1 MGAVDPSFEFEKRR
15 NVPVK
20 YDRELW
26 QTTVNA
32 MQRVEEIKNKR
43 QAHHIFQR
51 MKAAKKI
58 QKAKDIREVERDLA
72 LIKSPAAGLKKAN
85 AEAREAEMAEDDTE
99 IDTSITMKVKQ
110 KVRAREEAKLVE
122 IHESDH

>member
-1 MGAVDPSFEFEKRR
+1 
-15 NVPVK
+15 
-20 YDRELW
+20 
-26 QTTVNA
+26 

-85 AEAREAEMAEDDTE
+85 AALVEMAGEEDIE
-99 IDTSITMKVKQ
+99 LDTSLGVKTKQ
-110 KVRAREEAKLVE
+110 KQRVRVEAKLEE
-122 IHESDH
+122 IHESDQEMEPLEA